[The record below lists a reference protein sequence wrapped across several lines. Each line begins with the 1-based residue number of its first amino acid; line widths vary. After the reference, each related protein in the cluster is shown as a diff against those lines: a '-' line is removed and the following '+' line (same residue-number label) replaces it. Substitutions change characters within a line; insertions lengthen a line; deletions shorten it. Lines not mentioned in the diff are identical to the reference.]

1 MKLAELIAVIYNWTD
16 IVGLILLCVVPIGL
30 ALHFTGNIL
39 SGRFYKRF
47 IKGMWPHHDK
57 PFKPLP
63 RRMAHLVH
71 VICMVGLAL
80 TGMYVHFPFFDANR
94 VLIKYAHY
102 FFAFIV
108 GVNYVFRVW
117 WAFFSDYPDYDEFKL
132 TMREIKVI
140 PAVIKYYI
148 FIAESKP
155 HLADFNPMQK
165 ITYLSFAA
173 VMPIIGLTGISLIFS
188 QWVLAP
194 LAPVFGDLPTL
205 KLLMRLIHYL
215 CNWFFIIFTV
225 VHAYLA
231 VSEDLPAF
239 MYFFFNVEPKHHDH
253 HDAHGHESS
262 DHGEPAHVNSG
273 HEEGELSEHA

>member
-1 MKLAELIAVIYNWTD
+1 VKLASTIAVIYNWVD

-39 SGRFYKRF
+39 TGRVYKRF
-47 IKGMWPHHDK
+47 VLGMWPHHDK
-57 PFKPLP
+57 PYKPLP
-63 RRMAHLVH
+63 RRLAHLVH
-71 VICMVGLAL
+71 VICMVSLAL
-80 TGMYVHFPFFDANR
+80 TGMYVHFPFFDGNR
-94 VLIKYAHY
+94 LIIKYLHY

-117 WAFFSDYPDYDEFKL
+117 WAFFSDYPDADDFKL
-132 TMREIKVI
+132 TWKEIKTI

-148 FIAESKP
+148 FMAESKP

-188 QWVLAP
+188 KWLLAP
-194 LAPVFGDLPTL
+194 FATIAGDLPTL

-239 MYFFFNVEPKHHDH
+239 LYFFFNIEPKHHDEH
-253 HDAHGHESS
+253 SHHGHEEHGLEAHL
-262 DHGEPAHVNSG
+262 HGEGEAPAHV
-273 HEEGELSEHA
+273 